1 MSEIDVTKRR
11 ILAVDDQEM
20 NLRLLERILRRAGYE
35 EILGT
40 SQPEGVMELLDT
52 WQPDIVLLDLHMP
65 GLNGFEV
72 LQQIRERTVTPAAY
86 LPVLVLT
93 ADILPETKLRALEQ
107 GASDFLAK
115 PFDQLEAL
123 LRIRNLLTIRAL
135 QQQVLE
141 HNVQLEERVR
151 IRTAELDQ
159 ARIDTLDRLAKAA
172 EYRDDATGDHIRR
185 VGELA
190 AALSRVVGWNGE
202 QVDLMRR
209 AAPLHDVGKIG
220 VPDSVL
226 LKPGR
231 LTPEEFSLIKTH
243 TTIGARIL
251 GGSRVPLLQI
261 AEEIALT
268 HHERWDG
275 LGYNGTRGAEIPMS
289 GRIVALVD
297 TFDALMHARP
307 YKLAWTLEET
317 LEEIREQSG
326 RQFDPEIVTA
336 FMDTRESLPIEPSG
350 AAGAA
355 RK

>member
-40 SQPEGVMELLDT
+40 SQPEGVVELLST

-72 LQQIRERTVTPAAY
+72 LQLIRQTTAPAAY

-135 QQQVLE
+135 QQQVLDQ
-141 HNVQLEERVR
+141 NVQLEERVR
-151 IRTAELDQ
+151 VRTAELDE

-190 AALSRVVGWNGE
+190 AGLSRILGWSDDD
-202 QVDLMRR
+202 VALMRR

-251 GGSRVPLLQI
+251 GGSRVPLLQC

-275 LGYNGTRGAEIPMS
+275 LGYNGTRADEIPMS

-297 TFDALMHARP
+297 TFDALTHARP
-307 YKLAWTLEET
+307 YKSAWTLEET
-317 LEEIREQSG
+317 FEEILQQSG
-326 RQFDPEIVTA
+326 RQFDPHIVTA
-336 FMDTRESLPIEPSG
+336 FLDARASLPVEP
-350 AAGAA
+350 
-355 RK
+355 

>member
-1 MSEIDVTKRR
+1 MSEIDVTTRR

-20 NLRLLERILRRAGYE
+20 NLRLLERILRRAGYL

-40 SQPEGVMELLDT
+40 SHPEGVLELLET

-65 GLNGFEV
+65 GLDGFEL
-72 LQQIRERTVTPAAY
+72 LQQIRHVTAPAAY

-135 QQQVLE
+135 QQQVLNQ
-141 HNVQLEERVR
+141 NVELEQRVR
-151 IRTAELDQ
+151 ERTAELEH

-172 EYRDDATGDHIRR
+172 EYRDDATGNHIRR

-190 AALSRVVGWNGE
+190 AALAGVLGWGE
-202 QVDLMRR
+202 PDIELMRR

-231 LTPEEFSLIKTH
+231 LTAEEFSLIKTH

-251 GGSRVPLLQI
+251 GGSRVPLLRY

-275 LGYNGTRGAEIPMS
+275 DGYNGQRAAEIPMS

-297 TFDALMHARP
+297 TFDALTHARP
-307 YKLAWTLEET
+307 YKAAWTLEAT
-317 LEEIREQSG
+317 FEELRLQSG
-326 RQFDPEIVTA
+326 KQFDPDLVSA
-336 FMDTRESLPIEPSG
+336 FMDARATLPIEH
-350 AAGAA
+350 
-355 RK
+355 